1 LLKVKIIEKSSP
13 ASNKKERIMAKS
25 TKRRFL
31 LSLNLLICFA
41 LLCFITACG
50 SGGDRGEDVFIFSF
64 DASSTSLT
72 AGQSSI
78 LTVKVVD
85 SEDAPVSGETVDFTI
100 TDNKSG
106 ATLTTLDGGITDAE
120 GNVVAVYKA
129 GTTNPMIDVEDI
141 IQAST
146 SDSNQVVI
154 IMREK
159 PSGLNLTL
167 ASDIANNQISSGE
180 HASMTATVLD
190 NSGNPVVGITVTFNI
205 ITNNSDATITTGTA
219 TTDATGDA
227 IWVYTAGNTVDVNDT
242 ISATVS
248 GGGYDSTDNIIMQVI

>member
-1 LLKVKIIEKSSP
+1 MTKSAKRVFSILLNFI
-13 ASNKKERIMAKS
+13 
-25 TKRRFL
+25 
-31 LSLNLLICFA
+31 ICFA
-41 LLCFITACG
+41 LLCCIYACG
-50 SGGDRGEDVFIFSF
+50 SGGSRGEDVFISSL

-85 SEDAPVSGETVDFTI
+85 SEDNPVSGEAVDFTI
-100 TDNKSG
+100 TNNISG
-106 ATLTTLDGGITDAE
+106 ATLTILNGGITDAE
-120 GNVVAVYKA
+120 GNVVAIYKA
-129 GTTNPMIDVEDI
+129 GTTNPMVDVPDI

-146 SDSNQVVI
+146 SESSQVVI
-154 IMREK
+154 ITREK

-167 ASDIANNQISSGE
+167 ASDIANNQLSSGG

-190 NSGNPVVGITVTFNI
+190 DSGNPVVGITVTFNI
-205 ITNNSDATITTGTA
+205 TTNNSGAAITTGTA
-219 TTDATGDA
+219 TTDAVGAA
-227 IWVYTAGNTVDVNDT
+227 IWVYTAGSTADVNDT

>member
-1 LLKVKIIEKSSP
+1 
-13 ASNKKERIMAKS
+13 MAKS

-50 SGGDRGEDVFIFSF
+50 SGGGRGEDVFIFSF

-72 AGQSSI
+72 AGQGSI

-129 GTTNPMIDVEDI
+129 GTISPMIDVEDI

-146 SDSNQVVI
+146 SNSNQVVI

-190 NSGNPVVGITVTFNI
+190 DSGNPVVGITVTFNI
-205 ITNNSDATITTGTA
+205 VTNNSDAAITTGTA

-227 IWVYTAGNTVDVNDT
+227 IWVYTAGNTIDVNDT

-248 GGGYDSTDNIIMQVI
+248 GGGYDSTDNIIMQVIKP

>member
-1 LLKVKIIEKSSP
+1 
-13 ASNKKERIMAKS
+13 MAKS

-31 LSLNLLICFA
+31 FLLNFLICFA

-50 SGGDRGEDVFIFSF
+50 SGGSRGKEVSIFSF

-85 SEDAPVSGETVDFTI
+85 SEDTPVNGETVDFTI
-100 TDNKSG
+100 TNNNSG
-106 ATLTTLDGGITDAE
+106 ATLTTLNEGITDAE
-120 GNVVAVYKA
+120 GYVVAVYKA
-129 GTTNPMIDVEDI
+129 GTTNPMVEVEDI

-146 SDSNQVVI
+146 EESNQVVI
-154 IMREK
+154 ITREK

-167 ASDIANNQISSGE
+167 VSDIANNQLSSGE

-190 NSGNPVVGITVTFNI
+190 DSGDPVVGITVTFNI
-205 ITNNSDATITTGTA
+205 VTNNSDATITTGTA